1 MNTASQAAKARVPDE
16 SDKGEVAGRHQHGKR
31 LSDRLIRLAGEDRSA
46 LQGRWLQ
53 AFGMR
58 PPARL
63 SSELLVLGLSYHA
76 QSGANGGL
84 SPDDCVVLGLDG
96 PDWLAGS
103 RSPRPAMETK
113 PSGPKTRAAA
123 FKEAQDPS
131 QSTGLTATDVPT
143 AADAR
148 PARAKPRP
156 LRRSIKPGTRLL
168 RTWQGQT
175 HEVIAEST
183 GQFLYRGETYRSLSA
198 IARAITGTRWSGP
211 TFFGIATPAQAMT
224 SQARISQAV
233 ACEAQIAE
241 AAPLTARELRAT
253 AARTATSVAAA
264 SMERAP
270 LAKEPYAH
278 AQRASA
284 ADNIRSWAARALK
297 ARTSMA
303 DAGDDQPS
311 KARSSAD
318 GNHRHPGPRNE

>member
-1 MNTASQAAKARVPDE
+1 MSAASQPAKAHGSGKADQA
-16 SDKGEVAGRHQHGKR
+16 AGSGSCQHGKR

-46 LQGRWLQ
+46 LQDRWLQ
-53 AFGMR
+53 AFGVR

-63 SSELLVLGLSYHA
+63 SRELLLLGLSYHA
-76 QSGANGGL
+76 QCGSHGGL
-84 SPDDCVVLGLDG
+84 SPKDCVVLGLDG

-103 RSPRPAMETK
+103 RSPCPAMETK
-113 PSGPKTRAAA
+113 PSGPKIRAAA
-123 FKEAQDPS
+123 FKEAQDLS
-131 QSTGLTATDVPT
+131 QSTGLTAKGKPS
-143 AADAR
+143 AR
-148 PARAKPRP
+148 SRATKRKVS
-156 LRRSIKPGTRLL
+156 RSIKPGTRLL

-183 GQFLYRGETYRSLSA
+183 GQFLYRGATYRSLSA

-211 TFFGIATPAQAMT
+211 TFFGIATPAQART
-224 SQARISQAV
+224 SQARTSLAM
-233 ACEAQIAE
+233 ACDAQIAE

-264 SMERAP
+264 SMERTP

-278 AQRASA
+278 EQRASA

-297 ARTSMA
+297 ARASMA

-311 KARSSAD
+311 RAMNGD
-318 GNHRHPGPRNE
+318 DVDHRHPGPRNE